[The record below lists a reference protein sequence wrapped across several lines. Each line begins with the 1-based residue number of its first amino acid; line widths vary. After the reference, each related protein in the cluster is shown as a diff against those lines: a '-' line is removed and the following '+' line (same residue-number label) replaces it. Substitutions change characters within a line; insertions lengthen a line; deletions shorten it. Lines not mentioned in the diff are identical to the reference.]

1 MSLTETEEVHA
12 GLNESGANDLLT
24 ALFTARPRLLNY
36 RSSLLVPGPPAATAA
51 WTTMA
56 AIPFPGLPGGVGWGV
71 QFSIPVID
79 FHPDSSGGLPPPLAL
94 GARKF
99 SLRTTVTLTLLC
111 GTRRGQHDPDH
122 PSAAVTPLRAKLEL
136 VGIGHTNAV
145 YFGTPG
151 QGEVTF
157 DVDAVEIVD
166 IKPDELETLLE
177 CLIRMLLDAALGA
190 VRLPFHAVSAGAF
203 AFALV
208 RGPEIEDDQLKLYGN
223 VL

>member
-1 MSLTETEEVHA
+1 MSLTENAEVHA

-24 ALFTARPRLLNY
+24 AVFTARPRLLNY
-36 RSSLLVPGPPAATAA
+36 RSSPLIPGPPAAASA
-51 WTTMA
+51 WTPMPPIA
-56 AIPFPGLPGGVGWGV
+56 FPGLPGGVGWGV

-79 FHPDSSGGLPPPLAL
+79 FHPDTIGGLPPPLVL
-94 GARKF
+94 GAGRF

-111 GTRRGQHDPDH
+111 GTRRGEHNPDDPK
-122 PSAAVTPLRAKLEL
+122 AVVTPLRVKLEL
-136 VGIGHTNAV
+136 VGIGHTNAI

-151 QGEVTF
+151 SGEVTF

-166 IKPDELETLLE
+166 IAPDELESLLE
-177 CLIRMLLDAALGA
+177 CLIRMLLDAALGT
-190 VRLPFHAVSAGAF
+190 VRLPFQAVTAGAF

-208 RGPEIEDDQLKLYGN
+208 RGPEVEDDQLKLYGN

>member
-24 ALFTARPRLLNY
+24 AVFTARPRLLNY
-36 RSSLLVPGPPAATAA
+36 RSSPLVPGPPAAASA

-56 AIPFPGLPGGVGWGV
+56 PIPFPGIPGGIDWGV
-71 QFSIPVID
+71 QFSIPIVD
-79 FHPDSSGGLPPPLAL
+79 FHPDSGGGLPAPLVL
-94 GARKF
+94 GANRF

-111 GTRRGQHDPDH
+111 ATRRGDHDPDN
-122 PSAAVTPLRAKLEL
+122 PKGATTPIRVKLEL
-136 VGIGHTNAV
+136 FGIGHTTAV

-151 QGEVTF
+151 SGEITF

-166 IKPDELETLLE
+166 IAPDELETLLE

-190 VRLPFHAVSAGAF
+190 VRLPFSAVTAGAF

-208 RGPEIEDDQLKLYGN
+208 RGPELEDDQLKLYGN

>member
-24 ALFTARPRLLNY
+24 AVFTARPRLLNY
-36 RSSLLVPGPPAATAA
+36 RSSPLVPGPPAAGSA
-51 WTTMA
+51 WTTMPPIA
-56 AIPFPGLPGGVGWGV
+56 FPGLPGGVGWGV
-71 QFSIPVID
+71 QFTIPVID
-79 FHPDSSGGLPPPLAL
+79 FHPDSSGGLPPPLVL
-94 GARKF
+94 GAERF
-99 SLRTTVTLTLLC
+99 SVHTTVILTLLC
-111 GTRRGQHDPDH
+111 GTRRGQHDPDN
-122 PSAAVTPLRAKLEL
+122 PKAVVTPLRAKLDAF
-136 VGIGHTNAV
+136 GIGHVSAV

-151 QGEVTF
+151 SGEVTF

-166 IKPDELETLLE
+166 IAPNTLETLLE

-190 VRLPFHAVSAGAF
+190 VRLPFEAVTAGAF

-208 RGPEIEDDQLKLYGN
+208 RGPEVEDDQLKLYGN